1 MIQGQRAII
10 LLYTFSCKS
19 NIHVHI
25 CIYVP
30 TVRQPFRAYW
40 DTVLSARSLESSERD
55 EMITHMPFIC
65 NIRQNTWAVKE
76 TGISS
81 LDALLAFPWWPRE
94 TNHFFICNWQGALF
108 GKKVDIVCE
117 TLLSCCCFCSGG
129 GSDPERREQYES
141 SSGRA
146 LSSP

>member
-1 MIQGQRAII
+1 MLQGQRAII
-10 LLYTFSCKS
+10 LPFYIQLQMQHTC
-19 NIHVHI
+19 ICIHI
-25 CIYVP
+25 CTYCVSA
-30 TVRQPFRAYW
+30 REYW

-76 TGISS
+76 AGIFS

-94 TNHFFICNWQGALF
+94 TNHFFICNWQRALF
-108 GKKVDIVCE
+108 GKKVDIVSV

-129 GSDPERREQYES
+129 DSDPERREQYES
-141 SSGRA
+141 SSGKA